1 MGNFTLRFSA
11 PSLGLPPVTSGVIA
25 VSAPPT
31 FGPGPNFSA
40 GLSAIPGVQDI
51 RGNLLPGIGTANAQG
66 QVAAFGQVD
75 QLSTASSPS
84 NPSGSAQKM
93 RLKVPGSTQTV
104 DCWLTWAPPD
114 FGGRASSRYRET
126 PSLVGLGL
134 NWQEL
139 NIRRRFNVSAGWTN
153 LMRSCTETTVQN
165 FTATGSTPTQINAPA
180 GTFTPDQFNPS
191 LNGGVTHYIRAASG
205 NVEKAYKIV
214 GNSGGGIQI
223 DPAFPG
229 SGTNWIANG
238 RAMRIFRAA
247 ATGASPAFNAGTKH
261 FWPRLV
267 VDCAA
272 VNTTVHGQAVS
283 LPARTNVADRENN
296 YVTLTGE
303 PGATA
308 EGYSFQYRLQIND
321 WDGVTTDGQGAVG
334 VDGAVTFGAVQ
345 RLTSYGVGRQSVAT
359 YPFGVPM
366 NVEYK
371 LRLNTPGQA
380 DGLFQVFIN
389 ESGTPLAN
397 ATNVEALPRYVFTTV
412 NVGGVNYTVPQ
423 PVTAARFDYVL
434 KDPTLGG
441 GLGIPDLDQWL
452 EEEAVVFRGKN
463 VPTPT
468 AQPNPFLLPIAK
480 PGSTGLP
487 PNPVA
492 GLASQPA
499 GFQFTDLTSGVAMAK
514 LTSTTVPNAGS
525 HNTCYPSGGPWTSQP
540 WVGGDGNI
548 YYTVAL
554 DVGSWL
560 CDFRA
565 DTMTAHNWRQAPYG
579 GESAIAFSM
588 QPGEEKIAYMSVGSQ
603 IRRFNTAVGVM
614 AFQEAGT
621 PFPWS
626 PSGGLDSGGG
636 WLQSQRGPWIA
647 CQSGAKAVNALNVLT
662 GVTRNCT
669 PARAGVTGSDEFHL
683 DLTEP
688 VVYLVGD
695 GAAGNNLPWRLDT
708 DVVTPSG
715 SWSLASTDGARCGPS
730 HTNPLRGGIF
740 GVATEGDTGGN
751 PYGGAYWFRL
761 STGQRIRHRLGFA
774 QWTNANDHYQSGQQN
789 LFAHQGNFDDQ
800 WICAVGL
807 ANSSAS
813 ETIRGGLIVLHKVGD
828 TTPGGVRYLCSTA
841 SSTGVTEYGL
851 RTRMQATV
859 DGKYVF
865 FCTNH
870 GSGTVGQVYAVRVP
884 TS

>member
-1 MGNFTLRFSA
+1 MGIFTLRFTS
-11 PSLGLPPVTSGVIA
+11 PGLTPVTSGPITVTP
-25 VSAPPT
+25 PPT

-84 NPSGSAQKM
+84 NPSGSGMKM
-93 RLKVPGSTQTV
+93 RLKMPGSTQTV

-134 NWQEL
+134 NWQEI
-139 NIRRRFNVSAGWTN
+139 NIRRRFNVTAGWTN
-153 LMRSCTETTVQN
+153 QVRSCTETTVQN

-180 GTFTPDQFNPS
+180 GTFTPDQFNPA
-191 LNGGVTHYIRAASG
+191 LNGGVTHYIRATTG

-214 GNSGGGIQI
+214 GNTATGIQI

-283 LPARTNVADRENN
+283 LPARTNVPDRENN

-441 GLGIPDLDQWL
+441 GLGVPDLDQYL

-463 VPTPT
+463 VPVPSAKPNPQLLPLAQSGAGSIAPNMATIGTLQANTPAGGTYTDPYTGVTVLKLTGNGTPT
-468 AQPNPFLLPIAK
+468 AGNHEHGYAEGNARISQSWIGPDGQRYSSIVTGDAWLHDVRHSDMAVTRRVQIPGGFTNEMGACWSMNPATPRIIFLVRNGNRVDRFDTQTMTLANT
-480 PGSTGLP
+480 TGWP
-487 PNPVA
+487 WTP
-492 GLASQPA
+492 SR
-499 GFQFTDLTSGVAMAK
+499 
-514 LTSTTVPNAGS
+514 
-525 HNTCYPSGGPWTSQP
+525 PSGASGNLEWLHTSVNDTWMSFQ
-540 WVGGDGNI
+540 WN
-548 YYTVAL
+548 
-554 DVGSWL
+554 GSP
-560 CDFRA
+560 A
-565 DTMTAHNWRQAPYG
+565 
-579 GESAIAFSM
+579 
-588 QPGEEKIAYMSVGSQ
+588 
-603 IRRFNTAVGVM
+603 TAVGARRM
-614 AFQEAGT
+614 PDGLERT
-621 PFPWS
+621 WS
-626 PSGGLDSGGG
+626 PVNFDEHHLDKSLPYIYRVDGERPNIVWNLETDAKITVSDPGNHIATDHSGTIRGALVGTGYWLGGG
-636 WLQSQRGPWIA
+636 GAFYYRPDTGQVGHFITSDAGFHGASNDWYNQGLWVIDQPSEVFTQQWFTADRFQGDD
-647 CQSGAKAVNALNVLT
+647 SGAKIRRGMCAFV
-662 GVTRNCT
+662 
-669 PARAGVTGSDEFHL
+669 
-683 DLTEP
+683 
-688 VVYLVGD
+688 
-695 GAAGNNLPWRLDT
+695 RLDGE
-708 DVVTPSG
+708 VRLIAAQGSAVSG
-715 SWSLASTDGARCGPS
+715 PGDYDWYPQTNTAIDGRLVMWTSNMNGQGGGFQVFVAR
-730 HTNPLRGGIF
+730 I
-740 GVATEGDTGGN
+740 
-751 PYGGAYWFRL
+751 
-761 STGQRIRHRLGFA
+761 
-774 QWTNANDHYQSGQQN
+774 
-789 LFAHQGNFDDQ
+789 
-800 WICAVGL
+800 
-807 ANSSAS
+807 
-813 ETIRGGLIVLHKVGD
+813 
-828 TTPGGVRYLCSTA
+828 
-841 SSTGVTEYGL
+841 
-851 RTRMQATV
+851 
-859 DGKYVF
+859 
-865 FCTNH
+865 
-870 GSGTVGQVYAVRVP
+870 P